1 MRGTELTPDQFRDLF
16 SALNPIIG
24 QPVYY
29 YSGSDPQLLK
39 QQQQLA
45 AQAEAVTKQ
54 TLGAQFYAACQLNQD
69 PQYRAAKATAQQL
82 GVPDTTVMPM
92 YEINRATQAELDR
105 IRKDDTLS
113 SDEKVQ
119 AMAQTQVEQQQSLEE
134 LLGPDAFQRW
144 LEGQPARK

>member
-1 MRGTELTPDQFRDLF
+1 
-16 SALNPIIG
+16 
-24 QPVYY
+24 
-29 YSGSDPQLLK
+29 
-39 QQQQLA
+39 
-45 AQAEAVTKQ
+45 
-54 TLGAQFYAACQLNQD
+54 
-69 PQYRAAKATAQQL
+69 
-82 GVPDTTVMPM
+82 
-92 YEINRATQAELDR
+92 LDR